1 VVLSEIQKRLC
12 RSENES
18 CNQLL
23 DLAACVVMC
32 TVTPA
37 SSNHNPTAGIA
48 FCCSLFAHVL
58 SKFQDIFHLSSGN
71 ADQRNGNN
79 ADKEKEPVSG
89 SKEEAD
95 EDELS
100 DEEEEETKR
109 AKLRRRKI
117 GSGSSDQE
125 FSEEEIF
132 LESNSEQ
139 DSEEEEEEEEE
150 VLSDSGFHSAEAKL
164 EPLIEIPSEA
174 LSLLPIFKLLTDW
187 LQANVQVV
195 QVSNQ
200 SIRKMWA
207 TLATILNV
215 FKRCQ
220 KEDVDQYQKVPLE
233 EDWKLYGLDSM
244 SLFHAQIDFESVPAP
259 SNISILNSIRIER
272 ILQFGNWLAS
282 QGNEKSFRLE
292 NGIYMC
298 PSEATKDESQELGM
312 KADLMMRNMA
322 HLWLKS
328 EVQELERRLSPQFKR
343 KKKTNFDLSTLSY
356 VYLVP
361 DVSALSDFTH
371 LIKQVIKSQKLI
383 VVVPDIVISEID
395 QLKVFSFT

>member
-1 VVLSEIQKRLC
+1 MALSEIQKRFC
-12 RSENES
+12 SSEKES
-18 CNQLL
+18 FNQLL
-23 DLAACVVMC
+23 DLAACVAMC

-37 SSNHNPTAGIA
+37 SSNHNPTAAIA

-58 SKFQDIFHLSSGN
+58 SKFQDIFHLSSEN
-71 ADQRNGNN
+71 ADQQNGSH
-79 ADKEKEPVSG
+79 ADKEKESVSG

-132 LESNSEQ
+132 LESNSER
-139 DSEEEEEEEEE
+139 DSEEEEE

-164 EPLIEIPSEA
+164 EPLLEIPSEA
-174 LSLLPIFKLLTDW
+174 TSLLPILKLLTDW
-187 LQANVQVV
+187 FQANVQVV

-220 KEDVDQYQKVPLE
+220 KEDIDQYQKVPLE
-233 EDWKLYGLDSM
+233 EDWKLYGLESM

-259 SNISILNSIRIER
+259 SNVLILNSIRIER

-282 QGNEKSFRLE
+282 QGNEKRFRLE

-298 PSEATKDESQELGM
+298 PSETTKDESQELGM

-328 EVQELERRLSPQFKR
+328 EVKELERRLSPESKR
-343 KKKTNFDLSTLSY
+343 KKKTNFDLSNLSY

-395 QLKVFSFT
+395 QLKVFSFICFI